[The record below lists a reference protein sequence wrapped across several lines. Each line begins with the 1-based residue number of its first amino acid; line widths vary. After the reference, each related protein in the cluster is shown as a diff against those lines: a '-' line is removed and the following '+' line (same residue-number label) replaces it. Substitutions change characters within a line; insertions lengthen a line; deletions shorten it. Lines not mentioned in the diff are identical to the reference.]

1 MEAVVLCGI
10 QGAGKTAFYA
20 ERFLHTHAR
29 VSLDLLRTRHR
40 EARFLGL
47 CLETRMRFVV
57 DNTNPTRA
65 ERERY
70 VRPALDHGFRVVA
83 YWVDVPPRLAIAR
96 NAERAAKRRVPVSGV
111 LGTRK
116 RFEVPSA
123 GEGFAE
129 LWRVVAEGGR
139 FAVTPLERPEAPE
152 PAGTHC

>member
-1 MEAVVLCGI
+1 MLCGI

-20 ERFLHTHAR
+20 ERFLDTHAR

-40 EARFLGL
+40 EARFLEL
-47 CLETRMRFVV
+47 CLETRMPFVV

-65 ERERY
+65 ERARY
-70 VRPALDHGFRVVA
+70 VRPALAHGFRVVA
-83 YWVDVPPRLAIAR
+83 YWVDVAPRVAIDR
-96 NAERAAKRRVPVSGV
+96 NATRSRRRRVPVTGI

-116 RFEVPSA
+116 RLELPSA

-139 FAVTPLERPEAPE
+139 FEVTPLERPEAPLT
-152 PAGTHC
+152 ATGG